1 MGIKF
6 GVRKCFSNL
15 CFFVIM
21 SLVKNEDILKQ
32 QQIIRANS
40 EKNYLKSPYSVDEAA
55 FLFVF
60 FEEI

>member
-1 MGIKF
+1 MGKKM
-6 GVRKCFSNL
+6 GVRKCFNNL
-15 CFFVIM
+15 PSFGKIL
-21 SLVKNEDILKQ
+21 LVKNEDILKQ